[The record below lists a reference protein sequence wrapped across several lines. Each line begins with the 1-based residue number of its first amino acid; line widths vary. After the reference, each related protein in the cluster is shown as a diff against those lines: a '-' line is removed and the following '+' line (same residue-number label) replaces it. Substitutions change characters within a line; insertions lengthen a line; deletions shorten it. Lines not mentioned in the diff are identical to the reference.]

1 MVNMTDVKKP
11 SGRPKKADHEKI
23 QYQRIA
29 VYAQDYLELVAKV
42 AKKNSTLVAGEKKI
56 QITDAFSEMV
66 KKYH

>member
-1 MVNMTDVKKP
+1 MTKVKKP

-29 VYAQDYLELVAKV
+29 VYTQDYLTLVAKV
-42 AKKNSTLVAGEKKI
+42 ALKNSKLEVGDKKI
-56 QITDAFSEMV
+56 LITDAFSEMV

>member
-1 MVNMTDVKKP
+1 MTDVKKP

-29 VYAQDYLELVAKV
+29 VYAQDYLSLVAKV
-42 AKKNSTLVAGEKKI
+42 ALKNSKLAPGDKKI
-56 QITDAFSEMV
+56 QITDAFSDMV